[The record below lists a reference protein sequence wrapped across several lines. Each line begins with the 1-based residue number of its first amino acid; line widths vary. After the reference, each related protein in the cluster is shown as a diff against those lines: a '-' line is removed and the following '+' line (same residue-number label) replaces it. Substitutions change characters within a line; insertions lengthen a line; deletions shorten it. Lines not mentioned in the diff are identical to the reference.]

1 MAKSPVLPLARL
13 AEAKVIQ
20 GKTKGKGQV
29 IKGKTEGKGP
39 FPAKAMAKQKA
50 RDYFLASP
58 RLPKAKAK
66 AKAMAKQKAR
76 DRIQNLE
83 FNQGWHTVRV
93 KMVSML
99 FFVFCCCTNF
109 YTRI

>member
-1 MAKSPVLPLARL
+1 MAKSPVLPVARL
-13 AEAKVIQ
+13 AEAKVIK
-20 GKTKGKGQV
+20 GKPKGKGL
-29 IKGKTEGKGP
+29 